1 MGIKLDEYLLEV
13 ENLSITFDNKKI
25 LDNISFKLKERESL
39 GLLGKSGSGKSVLI
53 NILRGTKEY
62 KPTEGKVFYN
72 ISYCPKCIKVEL
84 PSKKGSICKK
94 CNEKMILK
102 KVDFWEDK
110 TLFNALRKR
119 TAIMLQRTFS
129 LYGEKTVMENMQDA
143 FSGVDI
149 PRNMV
154 MPKIIELLQKV
165 NMIQRM
171 THIARDLS
179 GGEKQ
184 RIVLARQLAIDPI
197 LLLADEP
204 TGTLDPLTAT
214 TVHNVLL
221 NAVEKGMSLI
231 VTSHWPEAIELL
243 AEKALW
249 LDNGKV
255 VKEGNSKDV
264 VNEFMKNL
272 LPEEKVRFPGIGSS
286 MIELWDVKKYYYSIS
301 RGVVKAVDGVT
312 FSVNEKEIFGIVGKS
327 GTGKTTVARMIAG
340 ITPFTEGELN
350 VRIGDEWVDMK
361 EPGFLGR
368 GKAMLYMGFL
378 HQEYTLYPDKNVL
391 QNLTDAIGI
400 KLPKELGK
408 IKVISVLEGVGFEDQ
423 RELEEIMYKMPD
435 ALSVGE
441 KHRVALA
448 QVLIKEPTIVLLDE
462 PTGTM
467 DPFTRKIVA
476 KSIRKAREAL
486 GETFII
492 VTHDSDFIIDVCDR
506 ACYMK
511 DGKVVL
517 IGEPE
522 EIRERMLSSEE
533 PEKEQK

>member
-1 MGIKLDEYLLEV
+1 MGINLSEYLLEV
-13 ENLSITFDNKKI
+13 ENISISFDGKKV
-25 LDNISFKLKERESL
+25 LDNVSFKIKEGESL

-62 KPTEGKVFYN
+62 RPTEGKIFYN
-72 ISYCPKCIKVEL
+72 IAYCPKCMRIDL
-84 PSKKGSICKK
+84 PSKKGTKCAK
-94 CNEKMILK
+94 CNEEMILK

-110 TLFNALRKR
+110 PFFNPIRKR

-143 FSGVDI
+143 FTGTDI
-149 PRNMV
+149 PKAMV
-154 MPKIIELLQKV
+154 IPKIIELLQKV

-184 RIVLARQLAIDPI
+184 RIVLARQLAINPM
-197 LLLADEP
+197 LFLADEP
-204 TGTLDPLTAT
+204 TGTLDPLTAN

-221 NAVEKGMSLI
+221 DSVKQGMSLI

-243 AEKALW
+243 THETIW
-249 LDNGKV
+249 LENGKV
-255 VKEGNSKDV
+255 VQQGNSKEV
-264 VNEFMKNL
+264 VKAFIQKLM
-272 LPEEKVRFPGIGSS
+272 PEEKIRFPGIGSGI
-286 MIELWDVKKYYYSIS
+286 IELWDVKKYYYSIS

-312 FSVNEKEIFGIVGKS
+312 FTVNEREIFGLVGKS
-327 GTGKTTVARMIAG
+327 GTGKTTVSRMIAG

-350 VRIGDEWVDMK
+350 VRIGDEWIDMK
-361 EPGFLGR
+361 EPGFMGK
-368 GKAMLYMGFL
+368 GKAMLYMGVL

-391 QNLTDAIGI
+391 RNLTDAIGI

-408 IKVISVLEGVGFEDQ
+408 MKVMSILESVGFEDPK
-423 RELEEIMYKMPD
+423 ELEELLGKMPE

-441 KHRVALA
+441 KHRIALA
-448 QVLIKEPTIVLLDE
+448 QVLIKEPRIVILDE

-476 KSIRKAREAL
+476 KSIRKARETL
-486 GETFII
+486 GETFLI
-492 VTHDSDFIIDVCDR
+492 VTHDSDFIVDGCDR
-506 ACYMK
+506 ACFME
-511 DGKVVL
+511 DGKVVF
-517 IGEPE
+517 IGD
-522 EIRERMLSSEE
+522 
-533 PEKEQK
+533 PEKIKEKMISAKET